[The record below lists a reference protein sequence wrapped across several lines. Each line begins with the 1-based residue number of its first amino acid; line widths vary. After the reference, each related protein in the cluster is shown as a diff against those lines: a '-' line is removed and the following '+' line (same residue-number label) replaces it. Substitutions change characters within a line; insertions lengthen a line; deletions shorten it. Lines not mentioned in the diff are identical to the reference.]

1 MAEADAAMIK
11 KYVDAIKGED
21 RVPEKSMRQGLQCAR
36 RVTGLMP
43 EPVMHAAVMWSFGHL
58 QEFRTV
64 LIKSGSTNK
73 IITK

>member
-1 MAEADAAMIK
+1 M
-11 KYVDAIKGED
+11 
-21 RVPEKSMRQGLQCAR
+21 PEKSMRQGLQCAR

-43 EPVMHAAVMWSFGHL
+43 EHVMHVVVMWSFGHL
-58 QEFRTV
+58 RAFRTV

>member
-1 MAEADAAMIK
+1 M
-11 KYVDAIKGED
+11 
-21 RVPEKSMRQGLQCAR
+21 PEKSMRQGLQCAR

-43 EPVMHAAVMWSFGHL
+43 EPVMHVAVMWSLGHL